1 MTGNTETF
9 PAFLPIGVL
18 EAPLAKKKNGLLK
31 KVF

>member
-18 EAPLAKKKNGLLK
+18 EAPLAKKKRSSEKGI
-31 KVF
+31 